1 MPPAEPTVREPAAVR
16 QPTTPAALVT
26 GVDMSRQRQPRISVA
41 EDYDADTDVSEL
53 TSPTIRPTVSTYIL
67 PGGAAACILS
77 SSSGIPPRLLQD
89 IGRKD
94 SGHSVMS
101 CSSKNSEQLSQASSV
116 ETPTSSVTSADLTH
130 TDQTDITQ
138 TDTSASARSDTSSQA
153 HQSESLSSSD
163 AASNTAS
170 NAASAAASNTQRDM
184 RHSVSVESS
193 QADSTDS
200 KPAAGVVMS
209 CTSDVPSQA
218 VHDSSSAVNT
228 DNNSNNSSQDRTQV
242 ETSEQESAEKLE
254 TKVEVPKHLS
264 SVTAQL
270 YNSGIEDI
278 SPASSPL
285 APSLP
290 KETEA
295 DTLPSQSDP
304 QSKSD
309 DVKVVAIDKPTIA
322 SEPVK
327 PADSEPVKSAAPPS
341 RKQLSLEAYR
351 LKKKAQIESQPA
363 ASAPTPKARIPSPQI
378 SVSDLELS
386 PTKSATVIEDQGL
399 TSPVS
404 SHTSASISSTKH
416 GIAESLR
423 KTSEWL
429 RASKAAF
436 EQERRQETERE
447 MREAEVSSQSSLSTS
462 VSEKQPEP
470 ASRVSLASYKARLQ
484 KEVGQV
490 KSSADKPTAAAHT
503 HHIQRQVVSE
513 TAELQLPPVK
523 CAAVSADTVSASQS
537 APPDDR
543 PVTLPTGSSSVT
555 AGTADDIDTDAT
567 SRTIADLSRVTSLV
581 DSVLAQGSGGKK
593 SAASR
598 ELLLKKVG
606 YP

>member
-1 MPPAEPTVREPAAVR
+1 MPPAEPTAREPAAVR
-16 QPTTPAALVT
+16 QPTTPASLVT

-53 TSPTIRPTVSTYIL
+53 TSPTIRPTVSTYNL
-67 PGGAAACILS
+67 PSGAAAGILS
-77 SSSGIPPRLLQD
+77 SSSSIPPRLLQD

-170 NAASAAASNTQRDM
+170 NAASAAASNTHRDM

-228 DNNSNNSSQDRTQV
+228 DNNSNDSIQDRIQV
-242 ETSEQESAEKLE
+242 ETSEQESAEKLK

-295 DTLPSQSDP
+295 DTLPSQSEP

-363 ASAPTPKARIPSPQI
+363 ASAPTPKVRIPSPQI

-470 ASRVSLASYKARLQ
+470 VSRVSLASYKARLQ

-490 KSSADKPTAAAHT
+490 KSSADKPTASAHT

-523 CAAVSADTVSASQS
+523 CAGVSADTVSASQS
-537 APPDDR
+537 APPDDI
-543 PVTLPTGSSSVT
+543 PVTLPTASSSVT
-555 AGTADDIDTDAT
+555 AGTDDIDTDAT

>member
-26 GVDMSRQRQPRISVA
+26 GVDKSRQRQPRISVA

-67 PGGAAACILS
+67 PGGAAPGILS
-77 SSSGIPPRLLQD
+77 SSSSIPPRLLQD

-116 ETPTSSVTSADLTH
+116 ETPSSVTSADLTQ

-209 CTSDVPSQA
+209 CTNDVPSQA

-228 DNNSNNSSQDRTQV
+228 DNSRQDRTQV

-278 SPASSPL
+278 SPASSPM

-290 KETEA
+290 IETEA
-295 DTLPSQSDP
+295 NTLPSQSDP

-309 DVKVVAIDKPTIA
+309 DVKVVEIDKPTIA

-363 ASAPTPKARIPSPQI
+363 ASAPTPKVRIPSPQL
-378 SVSDLELS
+378 SVSDLDLS

-606 YP
+606 YS

>member
-26 GVDMSRQRQPRISVA
+26 GVDMSCQRQPRISVA

-67 PGGAAACILS
+67 PGGAAPGILS
-77 SSSGIPPRLLQD
+77 SSSSIPPRLLQD

-116 ETPTSSVTSADLTH
+116 ETPSSVTSADLTQ

-209 CTSDVPSQA
+209 CTNDVPSQA

-228 DNNSNNSSQDRTQV
+228 DNSSQDRTQV

-278 SPASSPL
+278 SPASSPM

-290 KETEA
+290 IETEA
-295 DTLPSQSDP
+295 NTLPSQSDP

-309 DVKVVAIDKPTIA
+309 DVKVVEIDKPTIA
-322 SEPVK
+322 SESVK

-363 ASAPTPKARIPSPQI
+363 ASAPTPKVRIPSPQL
-378 SVSDLELS
+378 SVSDLDLS

-537 APPDDR
+537 APPDGR
-543 PVTLPTGSSSVT
+543 PDTLPTGSSSMT

-606 YP
+606 YS